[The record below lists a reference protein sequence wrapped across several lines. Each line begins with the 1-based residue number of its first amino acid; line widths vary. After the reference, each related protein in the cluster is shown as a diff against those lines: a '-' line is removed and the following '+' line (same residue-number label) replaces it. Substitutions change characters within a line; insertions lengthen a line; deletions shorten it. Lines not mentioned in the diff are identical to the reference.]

1 MVKLVK
7 KKAVCGRQMWRILAL
22 VRRINIIASIESPQ
36 IDCVEKWSRESRFL
50 KFMK

>member
-7 KKAVCGRQMWRILAL
+7 ESAVCGRQMQKILAL
-22 VRRINIIASIESPQ
+22 VRRINITASIESPQ
-36 IDCVEKWSRESRFL
+36 IDCVEKWSRESGFL

>member
-1 MVKLVK
+1 M
-7 KKAVCGRQMWRILAL
+7 GRILAL